1 MGFNIIWASMR
12 DTLALL
18 LANNKGAYQLAHP
31 HSLISAFVMRY
42 LNSKVGQIS
51 KNSPFCLVGFN
62 LITSLS
68 TPLVN
73 GNDSLKNHHFSD
85 TEAGL

>member
-1 MGFNIIWASMR
+1 MGFNIILASMR

-18 LANNKGAYQLAHP
+18 LASNKGAYQ
-31 HSLISAFVMRY
+31 ISAFVMSY

-51 KNSPFCLVGFN
+51 KNSPFCLVGCN
-62 LITSLS
+62 LIKSLS